1 MLSKDERLQYQ
12 RQLYPYLAT
21 SIAVF
26 SAGALLGVLLT
37 FYAPHV
43 SRYFNENLSGFVK
56 LFRALPKFQLA
67 AAIFL
72 NNAIKAFLVVVGGLV
87 FGLFPV
93 IFLLANGAAL
103 GFVLS
108 VSVQSRG
115 ALAALLAI
123 LPHGIFELPAIFLAT
138 SMGLLLGSRAIRKL
152 SGSGETTIRGE
163 LTAALKFF
171 MRIIVPLLVIAALVE
186 SFLTSVLVT
195 T

>member
-1 MLSKDERLQYQ
+1 MLSKNERLQYQ

-26 SAGALLGVLLT
+26 SAGALLGILLT
-37 FYAPHV
+37 SYAPHL
-43 SRYFNENLSGFVK
+43 SRYFNENLADFVK
-56 LFRALPKFQLA
+56 LFRALPKLQLA

-72 NNAIKAFLVVVGGLV
+72 NNAIKALLVVVGGLV

-108 VSVQSRG
+108 VSVKSRG

-152 SGSGETTIRGE
+152 FGSGETTIRDE
-163 LTAALKFF
+163 LTAALRFF
-171 MRIIVPLLVIAALVE
+171 MRIVVPLLVIAALVE

-195 T
+195 